1 MEFTDNKEKLMFEL
15 HNRLV
20 EITATNKEFNFKE
33 QADEL
38 MQIFQNI
45 TNNDHTYSYRCLVFL
60 RKRVGKLE
68 KANKLQDEANE
79 LLYNVEDFIEREQNV
94 NDYEAEYEQDVE
106 NAMSHREQCNADR
119 SDMVAAKLERGE
131 IDEENAA
138 ELRAGA

>member
-1 MEFTDNKEKLMFEL
+1 MEFTDNAEKLMFEL

-20 EITATNKEFNFKE
+20 EITATNKEFNFKD

-45 TNNDHTYSYRCLVFL
+45 TENDYTFRDLVIL

-68 KANKLQDEANE
+68 KANKLHNETNE
-79 LLYNVEDFIEREQNV
+79 LLYNVVDFIEREQNV
-94 NDYEAEYEQDVE
+94 DDYEANQEVSNTMTHKQ
-106 NAMSHREQCNADR
+106 QCIADR
-119 SDMVAAKLERGE
+119 SDWVSERLERGE
-131 IDEENAA
+131 IDDIQAA